1 MKVITSSLKEIF
13 AWPDREI
20 ILARTPMQ
28 LHKYPNCYT
37 RVIIDCTKLDQ
48 CPTSL
53 LSQAV
58 TFSHYKHH
66 NTFIE
71 KALVGP
77 SPGGVFTCF

>member
-37 RVIIDCTKLDQ
+37 RVIIDCTKLYIQ
-48 CPTSL
+48 RPTSL

-58 TFSHYKHH
+58 TFSHYKHQ

-77 SPGGVFTCF
+77 SPGRG